1 MSFLALR
8 NEGLLGRKSENS
20 EKKLASAPCMYAAI
34 IKALKI
40 FPKAVLSISYE
51 SSNLLTLTGRELF
64 DDENSRNPA

>member
-1 MSFLALR
+1 
-8 NEGLLGRKSENS
+8 
-20 EKKLASAPCMYAAI
+20 MYAAI

-64 DDENSRNPA
+64 DDENWRNPA